1 MHKFLLTTLFLSF
14 VNLLHAQNKQA
25 TIATPSAAKFSLQ
38 NGAYTF
44 ELGGFF
50 QPVWV
55 MEMADGSET
64 KHRFNAKRTFFQI
77 GGTAREEKLSFLIQT
92 NFSDANPLMDAWV
105 AWHPI
110 KQLSIT
116 MGQKQTFANN
126 LEMRF
131 REDRLQFTERSA
143 LSTQFSKTGREF
155 GLFAEA
161 KFGKSFGIAPMLAVT
176 SGDGRNSFGEDSRDT
191 DLGGLKYAAR
201 MDVYPLGYFKTDN
214 DLFSADLLH
223 EETPKMV
230 AGAAWSLNKGASGS
244 AGEGHGDFL
253 LYNENGKMALPDYQ
267 QIYADLLAK
276 YKGFSFLFEFVN
288 ARATGLK
295 NQYLDVAAAQRLAP
309 RQISSLLMLG
319 NSYNTQLGYVTR
331 SGYGADIRYGKTTPE
346 FTAYETG
353 LIQEMTYT
361 TLGLSKYFAGNKLKA
376 QAAYT
381 MYAPAQGKQSQQFE
395 FLLQMG
401 F

>member
-25 TIATPSAAKFSLQ
+25 TISSPSAAKFSLQ
-38 NGAYTF
+38 KGAYTF

-50 QPVWV
+50 QPSWV
-55 MEMADGSET
+55 MEMTDGSEP
-64 KHRFNAKRTFFQI
+64 KHRFNAKRSFFQI

-92 NFSDANPLMDAWV
+92 NFSDAKPLMDAWV

-161 KFGKSFGIAPMLAVT
+161 KFGKSIGIAPMLAVT

-201 MDVYPLGYFKTDN
+201 LDVYPLGYFKTDN

-223 EETPKMV
+223 EETLKMV

-309 RQISSLLMLG
+309 RQISSLMMLG

-331 SGYGADIRYGKTTPE
+331 SGYSADIRYGKSTPE
-346 FTAYETG
+346 FTAYATG
-353 LIQEMTYT
+353 LLQEMTHT

-381 MYAPAQGKQSQQFE
+381 MYAPAQGNQSQQFE